1 MTDFVLSDEVKSTLE
16 YSDAYKLIRNY
27 AKFLKQP
34 LTLGMFVP
42 VDKHGVVLEEP
53 KTCCSGYECGCM
65 GMPYNYSSKEELDE
79 YLAAE
84 NFVLFKNATIVKASQ
99 NTFNIYIKKEISLVY
114 DDNYKSFKAAYSIED
129 LANSFNKRNLN
140 EFHIELTQSAIKQIG
155 L

>member
-1 MTDFVLSDEVKSTLE
+1 MKLISMTDYILE
-16 YSDAYKLIRNY
+16 HPATTDYEWQLTKHLKY
-27 AKFLKQP
+27 AQLLKQP

-42 VDKHGVVLEEP
+42 CDDAGNVLEEP
-53 KTCCSGYECGCM
+53 DIQIGGVEK
-65 GMPYNYSSKEELDE
+65 YSEKYQQAKER
-79 YLAAE
+79 
-84 NFVLFKNATIVKASQ
+84 VLFEDVTIVKASP

-155 L
+155 I